1 MVVRFGVIF
10 ITDDETK
17 ELRSIL
23 ERKSDLG
30 FIWFVESSVY
40 VHKTPKVFEEE
51 SVFVAELGFKTN
63 QITAFM
69 VFTSESD
76 TIFNLK
82 NYLLVLAKNFNG
94 GDTELVK
101 KFNSRDD
108 IWYCENAICDK
119 NGTYNIE
126 LVNNTNDFRGVFGE
140 VLSTVK
146 DTSNGDLLQL
156 LTNLKN
162 KEIEIDFHKKINYGL
177 PFGIIFIA
185 GNSDNPIDIDNK
197 TEKLKSCFY
206 NDKNNIFIDYPI
218 LIEDYLILD
227 NLKSC
232 FVLQNK
238 PNVTL
243 FDNDENYRPFNLKQ
257 YLLGL
262 KEKLGFE
269 LTGIFYCENANTHK
283 IELIGNDSDFRE
295 VLLEFSEN
303 IPKAPNEI
311 PQFLT
316 NFKNSKSPNEKI
328 SFSPPKNYPS
338 KNYPSNFL
346 YKVRNTFDRYLWH
359 GYSKIPQEK
368 RIAKI
373 KEQVE
378 EEIKLDPSFRNHRAS
393 SEQNRKINEIAE
405 GLKSGKIIG
414 KKIISNAF
422 DLNASYCFITPD
434 GLKNLKERLFIDI
447 INAINQK
454 KRVAL
459 DHAQIDDIQYN
470 VLDSAFYFIFDVGNS
485 SQLAI
490 KVPRKSLENDE
501 LPNTKKNIFNG
512 LIRTICGCIDDD
524 ENSFLLENDK
534 TINNLKL
541 QDLLGKLKTQAF
553 PLSDI
558 ITNTINKKEEVAALD
573 YALINDIKYNL
584 LDNTFHFIFDIGN
597 PLLKE
602 SSQLVIEVPREAL
615 DLENVDRL
623 VEYMLSPYNNHSQG
637 SLVYHISEG
646 SYIIDLHLIDD

>member
-1 MVVRFGVIF
+1 M
-10 ITDDETK
+10 
-17 ELRSIL
+17 
-23 ERKSDLG
+23 
-30 FIWFVESSVY
+30 
-40 VHKTPKVFEEE
+40 
-51 SVFVAELGFKTN
+51 
-63 QITAFM
+63 
-69 VFTSESD
+69 
-76 TIFNLK
+76 
-82 NYLLVLAKNFNG
+82 LAKN
-94 GDTELVK
+94 L
-101 KFNSRDD
+101 NSRD

-119 NGTYNIE
+119 IE
-126 LVNNTNDFRGVFGE
+126 LVSNANDFGE
-140 VLSTVK
+140 VLDTVK
-146 DTSNGDLLQL
+146 DTFGDLLQL

-162 KEIEIDFHKKINYGL
+162 KKIEFYFHKKINNNGL

-185 GNSDNPIDIDNK
+185 SNSDNPIDIDNK
-197 TEKLKSCFY
+197 TKKLESCFR
-206 NDKNNIFIDYPI
+206 NDESSCFIDYPI
-218 LIEDYLILD
+218 TIEDYLILD

-232 FVLQNK
+232 FVFQKK

-243 FDNDENYRPFNLKQ
+243 FDNDKNDRPFNLKQ

-262 KEKLGFE
+262 KERLGFE

-303 IPKAPNEI
+303 IPKSPNEI

-316 NFKNSKSPNEKI
+316 NFKNSKIPNEKF
-328 SFSPPKNYPS
+328 SFSPPKDYPS
-338 KNYPSNFL
+338 S
-346 YKVRNTFDRYLWH
+346 YKVHGYFQNFQKRVRDTFDRYLWH
-359 GYSKIPQEK
+359 GYSKILHEK

-373 KEQVE
+373 KEQVN
-378 EEIKLDPSFRNHRAS
+378 EEIKINPSFRNYRVS

-405 GLKSGKIIG
+405 GLKRGKIIG
-414 KKIISNAF
+414 KKIIANAF
-422 DLNASYCFITPD
+422 DLNVSYCFITPN

-447 INAINQK
+447 INVINQK

-470 VLDSAFYFIFDVGNS
+470 VLNSAFYFIFDVGNP

-501 LPNTKKNIFNG
+501 LPNTKKNIFNR
-512 LIRTICGCIDDD
+512 LIKTIYGCIDD
-524 ENSFLLENDK
+524 ENAFLELENDK
-534 TINNLKL
+534 TINDLNL

-558 ITNTINKKEEVAALD
+558 ITNAINQEEGVALD

-602 SSQLVIEVPREAL
+602 SSQLVVEVPREAL

-623 VEYMLSPYNNHSQG
+623 VEYMLSPYNHKQG

>member
-10 ITDDETK
+10 ISDYTIDDHK
-17 ELRSIL
+17 AKQLRSIL
-23 ERKSDLG
+23 ERKKECN
-30 FIWFVESSVY
+30 FIWFIESRAVIY
-40 VHKTPKVFEEE
+40 NIPKVFEGE
-51 SVFVAELGFKTN
+51 SFFDNGFSK
-63 QITAFM
+63 ITAFV
-69 VFTSESD
+69 VFTNESD

-82 NYLLVLAKNFNG
+82 NYLLVLAKNFN
-94 GDTELVK
+94 
-101 KFNSRDD
+101 SRD

-119 NGTYNIE
+119 KGTYNIE
-126 LVNNTNDFRGVFGE
+126 LVINTNDFRE
-140 VLSTVK
+140 VLGTVK
-146 DTSNGDLLQL
+146 DTFGDLLQL

-162 KEIEIDFHKKINYGL
+162 KEIEFNFHKKINYGL

-185 GNSDNPIDIDNK
+185 GNSDNPIDINNK
-197 TEKLKSCFY
+197 TKKLKSCFCDDES
-206 NDKNNIFIDYPI
+206 NCFIDYPI
-218 LIEDYLILD
+218 TIEDYLILD

-232 FVLQNK
+232 FVFQYK

-243 FDNDENYRPFNLKQ
+243 FDNDDNDRPFNLKQ

-283 IELIGNDSDFRE
+283 IELIGNNSDFRE

-316 NFKNSKSPNEKI
+316 NFKNSKIPNEKF
-328 SFSPPKNYPS
+328 SFSATKKYPS
-338 KNYPSNFL
+338 ISSNTLFD
-346 YKVRNTFDRYLWH
+346 KIKREVRNTFDRYLWH

-368 RIAKI
+368 RIARI
-373 KEQVE
+373 KEQVN
-378 EEIKLDPSFRNHRAS
+378 EEIKINPFFCNHRVS

-414 KKIISNAF
+414 EKIISNAF

-459 DHAQIDDIQYN
+459 NHAQIDDIQYN
-470 VLDSAFYFIFDVGNS
+470 VLDSAFYFIFDVGNP

-490 KVPRKSLENDE
+490 KVPRKALENDE
-501 LPNTKKNIFNG
+501 LPNTKKG
-512 LIRTICGCIDDD
+512 
-524 ENSFLLENDK
+524 SF
-534 TINNLKL
+534 
-541 QDLLGKLKTQAF
+541 
-553 PLSDI
+553 
-558 ITNTINKKEEVAALD
+558 
-573 YALINDIKYNL
+573 
-584 LDNTFHFIFDIGN
+584 
-597 PLLKE
+597 
-602 SSQLVIEVPREAL
+602 
-615 DLENVDRL
+615 
-623 VEYMLSPYNNHSQG
+623 
-637 SLVYHISEG
+637 VYHISEG
-646 SYIIDLHLIDD
+646 SYIIDPHFNR

>member
-1 MVVRFGVIF
+1 MAVRFGVIF
-10 ITDDETK
+10 IIDDDDFIIDDDDKTK
-17 ELRSIL
+17 ELLRSIL
-23 ERKSDLG
+23 ERKKCN
-30 FIWFVESSVY
+30 FIWFIESRAVIY
-40 VHKTPKVFEEE
+40 NTPKVFERK
-51 SVFVAELGFKTN
+51 SLLDSTFSK
-63 QITAFM
+63 ITAF
-69 VFTSESD
+69 VVSTNESD
-76 TIFNLK
+76 TVFNLK
-82 NYLLVLAKNFNG
+82 NYLLVLAKNFN
-94 GDTELVK
+94 
-101 KFNSRDD
+101 SRD

-119 NGTYNIE
+119 KDTYNIE
-126 LVNNTNDFRGVFGE
+126 IELVSNTNDFGE
-140 VLSTVK
+140 VLDV
-146 DTSNGDLLQL
+146 
-156 LTNLKN
+156 
-162 KEIEIDFHKKINYGL
+162 
-177 PFGIIFIA
+177 
-185 GNSDNPIDIDNK
+185 DNK
-197 TEKLKSCFY
+197 TKKLESCFRD
-206 NDKNNIFIDYPI
+206 DKNNRFINCPI
-218 LIEDYLILD
+218 TIEDYLILD

-232 FVLQNK
+232 FVFQNK

-243 FDNDENYRPFNLKQ
+243 FDNDKNDRPFNLKQ

-338 KNYPSNFL
+338 ISEVYGYFKR
-346 YKVRNTFDRYLWH
+346 KARDTFDRYLWH

-373 KEQVE
+373 KEQVN
-378 EEIKLDPSFRNHRAS
+378 EEIKINPSFCSYRVI

-414 KKIISNAF
+414 EKIISNAF

-434 GLKNLKERLFIDI
+434 GLKNLKERLSINI

-470 VLDSAFYFIFDVGNS
+470 VLDSAFYFIFDVGS
-485 SQLAI
+485 PSQLVI
-490 KVPRKSLENDE
+490 KVPRKSLENNE

-512 LIRTICGCIDDD
+512 LIKTIYGCIDD
-524 ENSFLLENDK
+524 ENAFLELENDK
-534 TINNLKL
+534 TINDLNI
-541 QDLLGKLKTQAF
+541 QDLSDKLKTQAF

-558 ITNTINKKEEVAALD
+558 ITNAINQKEGVALD

-584 LDNTFHFIFDIGN
+584 LDNTFHFIFNVSNNFLSGKSR
-597 PLLKE
+597 LT
-602 SSQLVIEVPREAL
+602 IEVPRVK
-615 DLENVDRL
+615 LENIKLPDIKEIYVNQWYINIFINTL
-623 VEYMLSPYNNHSQG
+623 IFSIN
-637 SLVYHISEG
+637 EG
-646 SYIIDLHLIDD
+646 SYTLTGV